1 MQYGI
6 IDTRYI
12 VHREIDRQ
20 RKVANSFTS
29 ELLPSLC
36 LYLEIS
42 RDSDEGI
49 FENPLRISWK
59 GTETT
64 MTLTEPW
71 SGEDLGGLS
80 FRVRAPVHVVVEL
93 WDRRRL
99 KINN

>member
-1 MQYGI
+1 MTGI
-6 IDTRYI
+6 INTRYI

-29 ELLPSLC
+29 EPLPSLC
-36 LYLEIS
+36 LYLDIS
-42 RDSDEGI
+42 RHSDEGI
-49 FENPLRISWK
+49 SKNPPWISWK